1 MISASDVFFNMS
13 IKGKAQKASAL
24 KSNRIV
30 VAAAFC
36 ALGLML
42 ASCMPVEARRAYSS
56 YGDIDEKTLENILN
70 GKSPAKK
77 AARPKPKKRK
87 PAVANTNSTSS
98 GASGSPAGGGS
109 ITTSAIETTATS
121 NNAASKMTGKSA
133 TARGVSTGGTD
144 DSAGNQAA
152 NQAANP
158 NAASFAALAPV
169 PTLQKGS
176 LKGLSKKLSTL
187 VEMSPPT
194 SLDMEREQAQS
205 VSTK

>member
-1 MISASDVFFNMS
+1 MISASDVFFNTS
-13 IKGKAQKASAL
+13 IKSKAQKASAL
-24 KSNRIV
+24 KLNRIV

-152 NQAANP
+152 NP